1 MFPSLLAS
9 IRGLELNASYSISL
23 GIKAADK
30 YRYKFLGMRW
40 VPMGE
45 SEIVQD
51 ESRQVYHHPNSP
63 KSGAFWMKKPISFK
77 PCKITHNTHSKH
89 GNVRFIVSFS
99 LLLSSLTLS
108 PLSLYTIKQLITP
121 CMHACAK
128 QGIE

>member
-1 MFPSLLAS
+1 MFPSLLVS
-9 IRGLELNASYSISL
+9 IRGLELNANYSISL

-89 GNVRFIVSFS
+89 GNVTYYC
-99 LLLSSLTLS
+99 LPPPPP
-108 PLSLYTIKQLITP
+108 PLRPHYLHSHQQ
-121 CMHACAK
+121 AVN
-128 QGIE
+128 